1 MQQYY
6 LHNEFI
12 NNGLRKNIKP
22 VKANNRQLLCMTND
36 NVIEFYEY
44 TKNGIRYHAKHSVNC
59 NIAKVEILPCKQ
71 IDKDDYLFIVD
82 KKGRYGV
89 WSSKNG
95 FEMVE
100 NSPI

>member
-22 VKANNRQLLCMTND
+22 VKTNNRQLLCMTND

-44 TKNGIRYHAKHSVNC
+44 T
-59 NIAKVEILPCKQ
+59 
-71 IDKDDYLFIVD
+71 
-82 KKGRYGV
+82 
-89 WSSKNG
+89 
-95 FEMVE
+95 
-100 NSPI
+100 